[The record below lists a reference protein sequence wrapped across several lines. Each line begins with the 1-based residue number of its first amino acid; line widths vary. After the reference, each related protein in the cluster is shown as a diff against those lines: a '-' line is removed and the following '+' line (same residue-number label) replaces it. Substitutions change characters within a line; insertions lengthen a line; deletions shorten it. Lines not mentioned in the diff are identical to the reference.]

1 MTATAPVPPTER
13 ATREN
18 HSILYWAIGIG
29 VLVLVVIGLITFNA
43 QKTTQQAQQKAQEL
57 TQKFQAAGLP
67 VPADQETI
75 IRQLGDD
82 GGYVCHDPG
91 SALGRGLLYSQIT
104 NGASFVGQRPVIGPP
119 EILQGGLLILQ
130 TYCPDKVPSF
140 REKFDDLKTD
150 DTVKG

>member
-1 MTATAPVPPTER
+1 MTATAPSPNEAEVK
-13 ATREN
+13 EN
-18 HSILYWAIGIG
+18 HNILYWAIGIG
-29 VLVLVVIGLITFNA
+29 LLVLCVIGLITFNSH
-43 QKTTQQAQQKAQEL
+43 KSTQQAQQKAAEL
-57 TQKFQAAGLP
+57 TQKFKAAGLP
-67 VPADQETI
+67 VPSDQETI

-91 SALGRGLLYSQIT
+91 SALGRGLLFSQIT

-119 EILQGGLLILQ
+119 EIIKGELLILQ

-140 REKFDDLKTD
+140 QDKFKDLKTD